1 MDGQAGSMLY
11 PEEAAAII
19 LHHVDND
26 KWRILCGPSAA
37 TLRPPACC
45 ARVLR
50 PADRLRR
57 LGDDALSIDAA
68 VRADPDGAY
77 EKEFMDLTEEGSPLR
92 GAGEF
97 QRGSKSQLAEIEE
110 GAEAKLRTVKSS

>member
-1 MDGQAGSMLY
+1 MRLSPATT
-11 PEEAAAII
+11 
-19 LHHVDND
+19 H
-26 KWRILCGPSAA
+26 GPAD
-37 TLRPPACC
+37 RVG
-45 ARVLR
+45 VLR
-50 PADRLRR
+50 PAGCLRR
-57 LGDDALSIDAA
+57 LGDDALSLDAA

-110 GAEAKLRTVKSS
+110 GVEAKL